1 MFWVFFFLT
10 KNVFGLYLF
19 GSTVYHYGVTQL
31 HYLVCKKNFDTF
43 RLHTQS
49 QQLPGASP

>member
-1 MFWVFFFLT
+1 MNL
-10 KNVFGLYLF
+10 FGLYLF

-31 HYLVCKKNFDTF
+31 RYLVCKKNFDTF

-49 QQLPGASP
+49 QQLHGASP